1 MSSETDTPAPHGVPP
16 GRFHREPSNAQK
28 RSLAMMKMIRTAAPP
43 LLMTAMLALIVG
55 FATLSVSG
63 AAV

>member
-1 MSSETDTPAPHGVPP
+1 
-16 GRFHREPSNAQK
+16 
-28 RSLAMMKMIRTAAPP
+28 MMKIIRNAAPP